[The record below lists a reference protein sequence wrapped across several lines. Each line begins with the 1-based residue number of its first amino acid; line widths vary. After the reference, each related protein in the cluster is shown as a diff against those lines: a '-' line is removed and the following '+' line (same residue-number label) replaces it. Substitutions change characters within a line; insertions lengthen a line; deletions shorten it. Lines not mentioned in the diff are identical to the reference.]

1 MRLITV
7 CFGMVTVIAIVL
19 YFGLKWRIVLLVTQ
33 GGSISPMTPTQVV
46 YKLYTWVGDKE
57 SKPNT
62 CVIPLMTWPMC
73 YLSFATGYFTVY
85 LDVPV

>member
-46 YKLYTWVGDKE
+46 LLYMGQ
-57 SKPNT
+57 
-62 CVIPLMTWPMC
+62 
-73 YLSFATGYFTVY
+73 G
-85 LDVPV
+85 